1 MSFAERLKTLRIQK
15 GITQK
20 DMAKLLRMN
29 SYTAYQKYELN
40 VTMPSLDKL
49 ITISNILNVSIDYLL
64 CQTDNPKRN
73 E

>member
-20 DMAKLLRMN
+20 NMAKLLRMN